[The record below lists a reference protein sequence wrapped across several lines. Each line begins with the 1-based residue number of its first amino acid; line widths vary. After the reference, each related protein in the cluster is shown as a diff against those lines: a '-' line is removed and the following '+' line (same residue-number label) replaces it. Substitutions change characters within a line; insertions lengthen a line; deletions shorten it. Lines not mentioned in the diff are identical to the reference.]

1 VVVNHFGVYFV
12 INEQKRDII
21 VEEEELEEEK
31 CAVDEE
37 HLF

>member
-1 VVVNHFGVYFV
+1 VVVNHFGVYFA

-21 VEEEELEEEK
+21 VEEEELDEDNV
-31 CAVDEE
+31 VDEA